1 MRKTFLS
8 RLCLRLSLYPCLQ
21 PFIIN
26 FFPKR
31 DVVTVL
37 LVSVGVVH
45 PQIGK
50 EEAGVN
56 QGLWFSFQI
65 PLALFLRIGYITT
78 RLALLVLPWKEKV
91 RKTFYLTFSFN
102 LFFFILNLSFSFLK
116 NFRSLLSAS
125 FPSRLRGIRGY
136 K

>member
-1 MRKTFLS
+1 MLKTFPLP
-8 RLCLRLSLYPCLQ
+8 LFTALYHQ
-21 PFIIN
+21 
-26 FFPKR
+26 FFSKR
-31 DVVTVL
+31 DVVIVL

-65 PLALFLRIGYITT
+65 PHALFLRRGYITT
-78 RLALLVLPWKEKV
+78 RLALPVLPWKEKE
-91 RKTFYLTFSFN
+91 RKTTYLTFSFN

-116 NFRSLLSAS
+116 NFCSLLSAS
-125 FPSRLRGIRGY
+125 FPSKLRGIRGY